1 VDCGGSSCPACPTCN
16 DGIQNGDE
24 TGVDCGGSSCPACP
38 TCNDGIQNGDE
49 TGVDCGGSSCPP
61 CNSGCSGTEVTV
73 QILLDNYPGETTWN
87 LKNSNGVTV
96 VSGGP
101 YNGQS
106 GQTITVVECLS
117 DGCYDFTILDSY
129 GDGICCA
136 YGSGNYN
143 VFSGNTTYA
152 SGGQFGSVETTNFC
166 LGNNPPTCNDGIQ
179 NGDET
184 GVDCGGSSCPA
195 CPTCNDGI
203 QNGDETGVD
212 CGGSSCPPCGGGS
225 STTIAA
231 HYFETGWDNW
241 EDGGSDCYR
250 NNSSS
255 YAYEGNYSIRL
266 RDNSGLASSMTSETF
281 DLTTYNMVTFDF
293 YFYPYSMES
302 GEDFSVQYYDGSSWQ
317 TLANYV
323 SGTDFINYS
332 FYNATIILN
341 SSNFNFPSD
350 AQFRIQCDA
359 STNSDRVYID
369 AIKIEGSTG
378 SPLFENNRTITQLRS
393 NKALVNKD
401 LIHLTPNPATDYIS
415 IEIFDEEEKIVSV
428 MAVDVFDMM
437 GTRVLSQRNVDDL
450 EFLRLDLS
458 HLNSGS
464 YILRL
469 NTDEEEVLTK
479 RFQVVQQ

>member
-1 VDCGGSSCPACPTCN
+1 
-16 DGIQNGDE
+16 
-24 TGVDCGGSSCPACP
+24 
-38 TCNDGIQNGDE
+38 
-49 TGVDCGGSSCPP
+49 
-61 CNSGCSGTEVTV
+61 
-73 QILLDNYPGETTWN
+73 
-87 LKNSNGVTV
+87 
-96 VSGGP
+96 
-101 YNGQS
+101 
-106 GQTITVVECLS
+106 
-117 DGCYDFTILDSY
+117 
-129 GDGICCA
+129 
-136 YGSGNYN
+136 
-143 VFSGNTTYA
+143 
-152 SGGQFGSVETTNFC
+152 
-166 LGNNPPTCNDGIQ
+166 
-179 NGDET
+179 
-184 GVDCGGSSCPA
+184 
-195 CPTCNDGI
+195 
-203 QNGDETGVD
+203 
-212 CGGSSCPPCGGGS
+212 
-225 STTIAA
+225 
-231 HYFETGWDNW
+231 
-241 EDGGSDCYR
+241 
-250 NNSSS
+250 
-255 YAYEGNYSIRL
+255 
-266 RDNSGLASSMTSETF
+266 
-281 DLTTYNMVTFDF
+281 
-293 YFYPYSMES
+293 MES